1 MGICPKERK
10 SLLQRHICSP
20 LIIAALFTI
29 GKIRKQLKCLIKDE
43 YHPHKD
49 VIHVQKGI
57 LLSHEKYE
65 ILPIKTTEMDL
76 EGTTINE
83 IGQTEK
89 DKYCMIPLTYVIFK
103 NIFL

>member
-1 MGICPKERK
+1 M
-10 SLLQRHICSP
+10 
-20 LIIAALFTI
+20 IIAALLTI

-103 NIFL
+103 NIFLLKLKVE